1 MRLGV
6 GGGVFGIRGGIS
18 TRGLGV
24 GVGPFSAGT
33 SWRRGGSGGS
43 GFFAWLIVAMFV
55 ILIVAWPYLLGSY
68 IAVQLGAGDASTAR
82 AAVGWF
88 FQILYIA
95 GLIAWFV
102 LTERSEHSRFG
113 MKRSGSPT
121 SPRQGS
127 STRRRRVAR
136 WRTGTSMHR
145 EPSVACHGGKVP
157 QRLAP

>member
-68 IAVQLGAGDASTAR
+68 IAVQLGAGDPSSTR
-82 AAVGWF
+82 TVLGWF

-102 LTERSEHSRFG
+102 LTGEKRAQQVRDEAQRFADLAASGVVYQTQAGRTLAYRYEH
-113 MKRSGSPT
+113 
-121 SPRQGS
+121 
-127 STRRRRVAR
+127 
-136 WRTGTSMHR
+136 
-145 EPSVACHGGKVP
+145 
-157 QRLAP
+157 AP